1 MKLYYLQG
9 ACSLATYISLL
20 EAGQKFEA
28 VAVER
33 GTKKTADGKEL
44 AAINPKSYV
53 PTLVLDDG
61 TVLSENAAVLSYVA
75 TLNPTARLAP
85 PVGSVGYFK
94 VVEWLGYINTELH
107 KTISVVFRPNTPAE
121 YAAIARENV
130 QKRLEFVEKALEK
143 GPYLTGADFT
153 VADAYLYVVMSWNGR
168 TGISLDHL
176 PKLKA
181 FVERVGERPHVKAAR
196 RGEGMAE

>member
-33 GTKKTADGKEL
+33 GTKKTGDGSDL

-75 TLNPTARLAP
+75 TLNPTAKLAP
-85 PVGSVGYFK
+85 PVGTVGYFQ

-107 KTISVVFRPNTPAE
+107 KAISVVFRPNTPPE
-121 YAAIARENV
+121 FAAIARENV

-168 TGISLDHL
+168 TGISLDKL
-176 PKLKA
+176 PKLQA
-181 FVERVGERPHVKAAR
+181 FVERVGARPHVKAAR
-196 RGEGMAE
+196 RGEGME

>member
-33 GTKKTADGKEL
+33 GTKKTADGNEL
-44 AAINPKSYV
+44 AAINPKGYV

-75 TLNPTARLAP
+75 TLNPTAKLAP
-85 PVGSVGYFK
+85 AVGTVGYFK

-107 KTISVVFRPNTPAE
+107 KTISVVFRPNTPPEA
-121 YAAIARENV
+121 AAIARENV
-130 QKRLEFVEKALEK
+130 QKRLEYIEKALEK
-143 GPYLTGADFT
+143 GPYLTGSDFT
-153 VADAYLYVVMSWNGR
+153 VADAYLYVVMSWNAR
-168 TGISLDHL
+168 TGISLDRL
-176 PKLKA
+176 PRLKA
-181 FVERVGERPHVKAAR
+181 FVDRVADRPHVKAAR
-196 RGEGMAE
+196 RGEGME